1 MSILKI
7 KDLTEQIRG
16 VSYKPSDVVTSD
28 IGLPIL
34 RANNIKDNS
43 LSFDD
48 LVFIKPEKVSKKQLL
63 QNGDIVI
70 CASSGSK
77 ELVGKAGVFCNNDTY
92 SFGAFCKAVRVKR
105 IDGIDSD
112 YVRLYFS
119 SKYYRECI
127 ALSSKGSNINNIKT
141 ENIEELNINIPSI
154 EEQNTAVSLLNALIS
169 AIDNKKQELFS
180 LDELVKS
187 RFIEM
192 FGHYFEDVRYFVKVG
207 DIATATIG
215 LTYKPDNVTDEGIIV
230 LRSGNIQ
237 NAELC
242 LSDDIV
248 RVSNIKIK
256 EDKFVREN
264 DILMCS
270 RNGSA
275 RLVGKCCL
283 IPKLN
288 EQMSYGAFMTVI
300 RSRYPYFLNGF
311 FNSTYFLQQLTGTQ
325 TASVNQITTG
335 MLNGYTVIKPS
346 DTEENEFAE
355 FVKLI
360 DKSKF
365 VCHSKNFL
373 CDIFTF
379 SSSTIAYPSVVSI
392 FVCPKRC

>member
-1 MSILKI
+1 MNIDFLKVCSDVTKTARKIPQSQYLSSGQYPIFDQGQKTISGYYNDAGNIANDFPYIVFGDHTRVLKYVNEPCYIGADGVKLLKI
-7 KDLTEQIRG
+7 INNDFVPKYVFYAL
-16 VSYKPSDVVTSD
+16 
-28 IGLPIL
+28 L
-34 RANNIKDNS
+34 ANPVNSQGYSRHFKFLKEKKIK
-43 LSFDD
+43 
-48 LVFIKPEKVSKKQLL
+48 IASKKEQHFIIEKL
-63 QNGDIVI
+63 
-70 CASSGSK
+70 
-77 ELVGKAGVFCNNDTY
+77 
-92 SFGAFCKAVRVKR
+92 
-105 IDGIDSD
+105 DS
-112 YVRLYFS
+112 
-119 SKYYRECI
+119 
-127 ALSSKGSNINNIKT
+127 IKK
-141 ENIEELNINIPSI
+141 SI
-154 EEQNTAVSLLNALIS
+154 ELKEN
-169 AIDNKKQELFS
+169 ELKS

-248 RVSNIKIK
+248 RVSNIRIK

-300 RSRYPYFLNGF
+300 RSKYPYFLNGF

-335 MLNGYTVIKPS
+335 MLNSYTVIKPS

-360 DKSKF
+360 DK
-365 VCHSKNFL
+365 
-373 CDIFTF
+373 IM
-379 SSSTIAYPSVVSI
+379 I
-392 FVCPKRC
+392 

>member
-1 MSILKI
+1 MNLLKNI
-7 KDLTEQIRG
+7 AT
-16 VSYKPSDVVTSD
+16 
-28 IGLPIL
+28 IGSGQNAPQEEREYSVLG
-34 RANNIKDNS
+34 KT
-43 LSFDD
+43 
-48 LVFIKPEKVSKKQLL
+48 FIKVSNLDDIIQD
-63 QNGDIVI
+63 QNESRACKITADAINKNKLKLYPKNTIIFAKSGLSCVKNRVYLTKDDSYIVNHLCTI
-70 CASSGSK
+70 
-77 ELVGKAGVFCNNDTY
+77 
-92 SFGAFCKAVRVKR
+92 
-105 IDGIDSD
+105 
-112 YVRLYFS
+112 
-119 SKYYRECI
+119 
-127 ALSSKGSNINNIKT
+127 SNINNDYYPKWLLYFIKKYDVT
-141 ENIEELNINIPSI
+141 KLIHDESYPSISLKDIGKIEIPEVGLNIQI
-154 EEQNTAVSLLNALIS
+154 LIS
-169 AIDNKKQELFS
+169 NQLDSIIETINKKLVQLNQ
-180 LDELVKS
+180 LNELVKS

-248 RVSNIKIK
+248 RVSNIRIK

-288 EQMSYGAFMTVI
+288 EQMSYGAFMTII
-300 RSRYPYFLNGF
+300 RSKYPYFLNGF

-335 MLNGYTVIKPS
+335 MLNSYTVIKPS

-365 VCHSKNFL
+365 IVQKEIKDLQELLDKKMDEYFGQ
-373 CDIFTF
+373 
-379 SSSTIAYPSVVSI
+379 
-392 FVCPKRC
+392 

>member
-1 MSILKI
+1 MLRKKLYEIADIRAGGTPSRNNPDYWNGNIPWVKISNINGKYVTTYDETITELGLKNSSAKLFEKETILYTIFATLGRVGILQFDATTNQAIAGI
-7 KDLTEQIRG
+7 K
-16 VSYKPSDVVTSD
+16 
-28 IGLPIL
+28 
-34 RANNIKDNS
+34 IKDNS
-43 LSFDD
+43 ISTDYLYYYLRSLESYVKDIGNGAAQQNINQTI
-48 LVFIKPEKVSKKQLL
+48 LKNFIVP
-63 QNGDIVI
+63 VI
-70 CASSGSK
+70 SK
-77 ELVGKAGVFCNNDTY
+77 EKQSQICSEL
-92 SFGAFCKAVRVKR
+92 
-105 IDGIDSD
+105 
-112 YVRLYFS
+112 
-119 SKYYRECI
+119 
-127 ALSSKGSNINNIKT
+127 
-141 ENIEELNINIPSI
+141 ENIEN
-154 EEQNTAVSLLNALIS
+154 VLL
-169 AIDNKKQELFS
+169 KKQHNLAS
-180 LDELVKS
+180 LDELIKS

-248 RVSNIKIK
+248 RVSNIRIK

-288 EQMSYGAFMTVI
+288 EQMSYGAFMTII
-300 RSRYPYFLNGF
+300 RSKYPYFLNGF

-335 MLNGYTVIKPS
+335 MLNSYTVIKPS

-365 VCHSKNFL
+365 IVQKEIKDLQELLDKKMDEYFGQ
-373 CDIFTF
+373 
-379 SSSTIAYPSVVSI
+379 
-392 FVCPKRC
+392 

>member
-1 MSILKI
+1 MNLLKNI
-7 KDLTEQIRG
+7 ET
-16 VSYKPSDVVTSD
+16 
-28 IGLPIL
+28 IGSGQNAPQEEREYSVLG
-34 RANNIKDNS
+34 KT
-43 LSFDD
+43 
-48 LVFIKPEKVSKKQLL
+48 FIKVSNLDDIIQD
-63 QNGDIVI
+63 QNESRACKITADAINKNKLKLYPKNTIIFAKSGLSCVKNRVYLTKDDSYIVNHLCTI
-70 CASSGSK
+70 
-77 ELVGKAGVFCNNDTY
+77 
-92 SFGAFCKAVRVKR
+92 
-105 IDGIDSD
+105 
-112 YVRLYFS
+112 
-119 SKYYRECI
+119 
-127 ALSSKGSNINNIKT
+127 SNINNDYYPKWLLYFIKKYDVT
-141 ENIEELNINIPSI
+141 KLIHDESYPSISLKDIGKIEIPEVGLNIQI
-154 EEQNTAVSLLNALIS
+154 LIS
-169 AIDNKKQELFS
+169 NQLDSIIETINKKLVQLNQ
-180 LDELVKS
+180 LNELVKS

-248 RVSNIKIK
+248 RVSNIRIK
-256 EDKFVREN
+256 EYKFVREN

-288 EQMSYGAFMTVI
+288 EQMSYGAFMTII
-300 RSRYPYFLNGF
+300 RSKYPYFLNGF

-335 MLNGYTVIKPS
+335 MLNSYTVIKPS

-365 VCHSKNFL
+365 VCYSKYFL
-373 CDIFTF
+373 WLNLTF
-379 SSSTIAYPSVVSI
+379 VSSTIAYSNVVSI
-392 FVCPKRC
+392 LE

>member
-1 MSILKI
+1 MSIMKI

-28 IGLPIL
+28 VGLPIL
-34 RANNIKDNS
+34 RANNIKGNS

-48 LVFIKPEKVSKKQLL
+48 LVFVKPERVSKKQIL

-77 ELVGKAGVFCNNDTY
+77 ELVGKSGVFSNNDMY

-105 IDGIDSD
+105 IDGINSN
-112 YVRLYFS
+112 YVRLYFG

-127 ALSSKGSNINNIKT
+127 AMSSKGSNINNIKT
-141 ENIEELNINIPSI
+141 ENIEELSINIPSA
-154 EEQNTAVSLLNALIS
+154 EEQNIAVSLLNALIS
-169 AIDNKKQELFS
+169 AIKHKKQELSS

-192 FGHYFEDVRYFVKVG
+192 FGDCKKITLQKFCKFQQGTQVPIELQSEQQKDGYLRFLRIIDYTQAPQIPRYVNVKGKIVDEQSVVVVRYG
-207 DIATATIG
+207 A
-215 LTYKPDNVTDEGIIV
+215 
-230 LRSGNIQ
+230 
-237 NAELC
+237 
-242 LSDDIV
+242 
-248 RVSNIKIK
+248 
-256 EDKFVREN
+256 
-264 DILMCS
+264 
-270 RNGSA
+270 SA
-275 RLVGKCCL
+275 GFVGKGYSGIL
-283 IPKLN
+283 ANNLFEIIPD
-288 EQMSYGAFMTVI
+288 ESIMSK
-300 RSRYPYFLNGF
+300 YFLYCALKYGNFESEISKKCAGVAMPALSF
-311 FNSTYFLQQLTGTQ
+311 GIMKDMEIYNPLIELQ
-325 TASVNQITTG
+325 
-335 MLNGYTVIKPS
+335 
-346 DTEENEFAE
+346 NEFAE

-392 FVCPKRC
+392 FV

>member
-1 MSILKI
+1 MSIMKI

-28 IGLPIL
+28 VGLPIL
-34 RANNIKDNS
+34 RANNIKGNS

-48 LVFIKPEKVSKKQLL
+48 LVFVKPERVSKKQIL

-77 ELVGKAGVFCNNDTY
+77 ELVGKAGVFSNNDMY

-105 IDGIDSD
+105 IDGINSN
-112 YVRLYFS
+112 YVRLYFG

-127 ALSSKGSNINNIKT
+127 AMSSKGSNINNIKT
-141 ENIEELNINIPSI
+141 ENIEELSINIPSA
-154 EEQNTAVSLLNALIS
+154 EEQNIAVSLLNALIS
-169 AIDNKKQELFS
+169 AIEHKKQELFS

-192 FGHYFEDVRYFVKVG
+192 FGHYFEDSRYFVKVG

-300 RSRYPYFLNGF
+300 RSKYPHFLNGF

-335 MLNGYTVIKPS
+335 MLNGYTVIKPRE
-346 DTEENEFAE
+346 TEENQFAE
-355 FVKLI
+355 FVRLI

-365 VCHSKNFL
+365 IVQQQIKDLQELLDSKMDEYF
-373 CDIFTF
+373 
-379 SSSTIAYPSVVSI
+379 
-392 FVCPKRC
+392 R